1 MWFSKL
7 AQFSQRVFFI
17 LKPGGYLLNFG
28 EWLTSTQDREV
39 GRWRGGEVE
48 RERER
53 ERESRHTHAHKHNVL
68 GAIGPLL
75 YHFEDSRDGPTLEL
89 PLDDI
94 LEAARALGFEI
105 EVRACLRA

>member
-1 MWFSKL
+1 ME
-7 AQFSQRVFFI
+7 R
-17 LKPGGYLLNFG
+17 
-28 EWLTSTQDREV
+28 R
-39 GRWRGGEVE
+39 RGG
-48 RERER
+48 ER